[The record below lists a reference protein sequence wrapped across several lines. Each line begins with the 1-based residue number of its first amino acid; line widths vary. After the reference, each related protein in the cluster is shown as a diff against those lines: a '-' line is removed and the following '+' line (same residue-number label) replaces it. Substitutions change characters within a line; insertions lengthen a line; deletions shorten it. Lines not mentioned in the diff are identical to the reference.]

1 MVTRSVRDSAA
12 ILDATA
18 GPDNGAPYYPP
29 SPLRPFLKEVGQNPG
44 SLKIGMAVNAPSGS
58 EVHKDCVNAVKES
71 GLLLESLGH
80 VVEEVVF
87 PGLDEQL
94 TDGFMIILTTSLA
107 WEIDAWSR
115 KIGKTPTKDD
125 FEPATWAL
133 FEIGK
138 QNTATHYVDAI
149 SNIHQFSRNF
159 ANKFIGYDILVTPTL
174 AEPPLVLGSLDPT
187 NDDPLAG
194 FQTICNLYS
203 LYTDLQY
210 DGTTGHVGTTV
221 LEQ

>member
-1 MVTRSVRDSAA
+1 M
-12 ILDATA
+12 
-18 GPDNGAPYYPP
+18 
-29 SPLRPFLKEVGQNPG
+29 
-44 SLKIGMAVNAPSGS
+44 
-58 EVHKDCVNAVKES
+58 
-71 GLLLESLGH
+71 LESLGH

-94 TDGFMIILTTSLA
+94 TDAFMIILTTSLA

-115 KIGKTPTKDD
+115 KIGKAPTKDD

-149 SNIHQFSRNF
+149 SNVHQFSRNF
-159 ANKFIGYDILVTPTL
+159 ANNFIGYDILVTPTL

-194 FQTICNLYS
+194 FTRSATYIPFTPICNM
-203 LYTDLQY
+203 
-210 DGTTGHVGTTV
+210 TGQPAMSVPLFWNSDNLPIGVHFMGRYADEATLFRLAAQ
-221 LEQ
+221 LEAAKPWMEKRPQI